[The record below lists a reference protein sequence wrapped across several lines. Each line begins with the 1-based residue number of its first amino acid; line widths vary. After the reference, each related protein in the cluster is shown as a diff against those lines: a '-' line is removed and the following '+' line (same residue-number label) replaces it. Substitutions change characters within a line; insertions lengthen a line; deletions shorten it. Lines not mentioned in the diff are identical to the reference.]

1 MAFQLFA
8 FVFHSETASGVS
20 VFLSRFEAVFSSKIY
35 GIKSLENKCTKLVCY
50 SFLEQTWT

>member
-20 VFLSRFEAVFSSKIY
+20 VFLSRFEAVFS
-35 GIKSLENKCTKLVCY
+35 
-50 SFLEQTWT
+50 